1 MNRIIKRIAND
12 NSWAILKHNIIN
24 ITNLLNED
32 IKDFKDEN
40 DKEKMAKLADNLI
53 SIFDDLKKRTTN
65 FRNRL

>member
-40 DKEKMAKLADNLI
+40 NKEKMAKLADNLI
-53 SIFDDLKKRTTN
+53 GIFDDLKKRTTN